1 MKTLWIGSIVSISMF
16 FFSCTYTPSSNY
28 LAHYNIGLKQV
39 ERPVKAK
46 ERYGEQKVIRINEEG
61 IAKYSFEDEMIRVIW
76 IPTAPK
82 LSFILT
88 NKTDHS
94 IKIVWDEAAF
104 VDQDGM
110 SQRVI
115 HAGVKYIDRNS
126 SQPPTV
132 VVRGGT
138 VNDLII
144 PSANIYYEGAYGGW
158 REAPLF
164 PSIFATDAK
173 VLKSKTEQYIGKTI
187 QVLLPLQIEDV
198 VNEYI
203 FIFEVQSFKF
213 IYREPSRP

>member
-1 MKTLWIGSIVSISMF
+1 MKTLWIGGIVSISMF
-16 FFSCTYTPSSNY
+16 FSCTYTSSNY

-82 LSFILT
+82 LSFVLT

-126 SQPPTV
+126 SQPPTI

-144 PSANIYYEGAYGGW
+144 PSANIYYKKGAYEGW

-164 PSIFATDAK
+164 PSISATDAK